1 MTNCQPIRVHP
12 DAPHYLEYRGRPI
25 ILITSAEHYGA
36 VINGEFDLVTY
47 LDALAAFEMN
57 YTRIYPGAYFETEG
71 FFGCEGNTLGPRA
84 GRHVLPWARSG
95 TGEYSLGGSL
105 FDLDTWD
112 PQYFERLRTFARLA
126 ADRDII
132 VEICFYNVMYPQ
144 VWDFMPMNAKNNIQG
159 VGECDFSRVQSVANT
174 DLLPYQVEYVRK
186 IVLELNE
193 FDNIIFEIID
203 EPGNYGVSPEEYSGW
218 ISQMI
223 DVVRG
228 AEAGRSKRHLVA
240 QQVLGTIG
248 GAGDFSLDPRVDIAT
263 GQYVQRINGGQL
275 GGMRLLDSI
284 YHHGKPIEF
293 NESTWFPGNYNQS
306 GPDADPGP
314 DPISGYR
321 AEAWEFVIGGG
332 AAYNHLNALYTAENP
347 GARDTGNDEVLT
359 YLQNL
364 RRFMNGF
371 EYWKMTPTFISRGWK
386 TNLFMRCIH
395 EPGRQYAVY
404 LHHATL
410 ISSERYQAE
419 PGNYSDAFSI
429 DVPEGSYRA
438 EWIDPQTLRLVREE
452 RIQHSGLLLALVS
465 PEYRTDIALRIT
477 RD

>member
-1 MTNCQPIRVHP
+1 M
-12 DAPHYLEYRGRPI
+12 RP
-25 ILITSAEHYGA
+25 
-36 VINGEFDLVTY
+36 
-47 LDALAAFEMN
+47 
-57 YTRIYPGAYFETEG
+57 
-71 FFGCEGNTLGPRA
+71 
-84 GRHVLPWARSG
+84 
-95 TGEYSLGGSL
+95 
-105 FDLDTWD
+105 
-112 PQYFERLRTFARLA
+112 
-126 ADRDII
+126 
-132 VEICFYNVMYPQ
+132 
-144 VWDFMPMNAKNNIQG
+144 
-159 VGECDFSRVQSVANT
+159 
-174 DLLPYQVEYVRK
+174 
-186 IVLELNE
+186 
-193 FDNIIFEIID
+193 
-203 EPGNYGVSPEEYSGW
+203 
-218 ISQMI
+218 
-223 DVVRG
+223 
-228 AEAGRSKRHLVA
+228 
-240 QQVLGTIG
+240 
-248 GAGDFSLDPRVDIAT
+248 
-263 GQYVQRINGGQL
+263 
-275 GGMRLLDSI
+275 LDSI

-332 AAYNHLNALYTAENP
+332 AAYNHLNALYTADNP
-347 GARDTGNDEVLT
+347 GARDTGNEEVLT

-419 PGNYSDAFSI
+419 PGNYSDSISI
-429 DVPEGSYRA
+429 DVPEGTYRT

-452 RIQHSGLLLALVS
+452 RIQHPGLLLALVS